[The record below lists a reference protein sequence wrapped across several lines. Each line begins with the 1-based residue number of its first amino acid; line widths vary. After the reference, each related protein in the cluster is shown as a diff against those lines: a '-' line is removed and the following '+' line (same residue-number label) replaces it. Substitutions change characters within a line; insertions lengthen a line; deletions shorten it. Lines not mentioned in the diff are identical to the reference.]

1 MCYHTTDY
9 RQSETA
15 VSVSGAV
22 PDLNGNDGSG
32 IRTVLAGWSERAV
45 CGNARPERP
54 VGNTKTTPRGNSLVC
69 DRKREIFPMKR
80 NTRQLISLIVVFAL
94 IAAAYSCRMLAK
106 FDIGGV
112 YVNYIRAALYLLLF
126 SLWGYSLDRRII
138 QPQTLHCLRLTAAL
152 MLVWLVLRTLK
163 YEIVTDP
170 TVARYIWYL
179 YYLRMLFIPLLG
191 VYIALFLG
199 KPQEIRLN
207 VRTGCLALVPAV
219 LFLSVIT
226 NDLHQQV
233 FAFSGGVPGGQD
245 NSSFSHR
252 PLYFAC
258 LVWMVACMVFSLV
271 RLLNKSRIP
280 GSGKKNLAP
289 FVTGCITVLY
299 GVLYLSG
306 LPAVRW
312 WFGDMNV
319 MFCLLFAAI
328 YESCIH
334 CRMIQSNTGYV
345 ELFEATTLA
354 ACIADSSGN
363 IVLRSHAAC
372 EDIACPEEG
381 TQVFRPDGIR
391 ISSAPISGGYAV
403 WQDNVRPLTELRAKL
418 SGNKAIIKN
427 NKEKLQEAYFIQKKL
442 YELTEKNRI
451 YDELEARYGKQ
462 INRIGQLLK
471 QCEDTGPA
479 EVQNLLKRILLLG
492 TYIKRGANLYFLG
505 MEYELLPQQEL
516 RLTVDEAV
524 RVMTVCGTECS
535 VVYRTTKPM
544 RSTEVMRLFDLL
556 KTVAEMTINGLQSL
570 FISVSDSEMDLSV
583 ECTADL
589 SFIASSD
596 ITVRREDGLWLVRTP
611 IGGCDD
617 A

>member
-1 MCYHTTDY
+1 
-9 RQSETA
+9 
-15 VSVSGAV
+15 
-22 PDLNGNDGSG
+22 
-32 IRTVLAGWSERAV
+32 
-45 CGNARPERP
+45 
-54 VGNTKTTPRGNSLVC
+54 
-69 DRKREIFPMKR
+69 MKR
-80 NTRQLISLIVVFAL
+80 NTRQLIPLIVVFAL

-170 TVARYIWYL
+170 TTARYIWYL
-179 YYLRMLFIPLLG
+179 YYLPMLFIPLLG

-207 VRTGCLALVPAV
+207 VRTGCLAIVPTV

-258 LVWMVACMVFSLV
+258 LVWMIACMVFSLV

-328 YESCIH
+328 YESCIR

-427 NKEKLQEAYFIQKKL
+427 NKEKLQEAYFVQKKL

-556 KTVAEMTINGLQSL
+556 KTVAEMTVNGLQSL

-596 ITVRREDGLWLVRTP
+596 ITVRREDGLWLVRTL

>member
-1 MCYHTTDY
+1 MRKRTSGTTC
-9 RQSETA
+9 RKHK
-15 VSVSGAV
+15 
-22 PDLNGNDGSG
+22 N
-32 IRTVLAGWSERAV
+32 
-45 CGNARPERP
+45 NAKGE
-54 VGNTKTTPRGNSLVC
+54 SLVC

-179 YYLRMLFIPLLG
+179 YYLPMLFIPLLG

-258 LVWMVACMVFSLV
+258 LVWMVACMFFSLV

-312 WFGDMNV
+312 WLGDMNV

-334 CRMIQSNTGYV
+334 CRMIQSNKGYV

>member
-1 MCYHTTDY
+1 MRKRTSGTTC
-9 RQSETA
+9 RKHK
-15 VSVSGAV
+15 
-22 PDLNGNDGSG
+22 N
-32 IRTVLAGWSERAV
+32 
-45 CGNARPERP
+45 NAKGE
-54 VGNTKTTPRGNSLVC
+54 SLVC

-80 NTRQLISLIVVFAL
+80 NTRQLISLIVVFAI

-179 YYLRMLFIPLLG
+179 YYLPMLFIPLLG
-191 VYIALFLG
+191 VYIALSLG

-245 NSSFSHR
+245 NSSFTHR

-271 RLLNKSRIP
+271 QLLNKSRIP
-280 GSGKKNLAP
+280 CSGKKNLAP

-328 YESCIH
+328 YESCIR

>member
-1 MCYHTTDY
+1 
-9 RQSETA
+9 
-15 VSVSGAV
+15 
-22 PDLNGNDGSG
+22 
-32 IRTVLAGWSERAV
+32 
-45 CGNARPERP
+45 
-54 VGNTKTTPRGNSLVC
+54 
-69 DRKREIFPMKR
+69 MKR

-126 SLWGYSLDRRII
+126 SLWGYSIDRRII
-138 QPQTLHCLRLTAAL
+138 QTQALHCLRLTAAL
-152 MLVWLVLRTLK
+152 MLVWLILRTLK
-163 YEIVTDP
+163 YEFVTDL

-179 YYLRMLFIPLLG
+179 YYLPMLFIPLLG
-191 VYIALFLG
+191 VYIALSLG

-207 VRTGCLALVPAV
+207 GRTGCLAIVPAV

-252 PLYFAC
+252 PLYYAC
-258 LVWMVACMVFSLV
+258 FGWMIACMVFALV
-271 RLLNKSRIP
+271 RLLNQSRIP
-280 GSGKKNLAP
+280 GSGKRKLAP

-299 GVLYLSG
+299 GFLYLSG

-328 YESCIH
+328 YESCIR

-354 ACIADSSGN
+354 ACIADGSGN

-372 EDIACPEEG
+372 DDIACPEEG

-403 WQDNVRPLTELRAKL
+403 WQDNVRPLTELRARL
-418 SGNKAIIKN
+418 SENKAKIKN
-427 NKEKLQEAYFIQKKL
+427 NKEKLQEAYLIQKKL
-442 YELTEKNRI
+442 NELTEKNRI
-451 YDELEARYGKQ
+451 YDELETKYGKQ
-462 INRIGQLLK
+462 IARIGQLLK
-471 QCEDTGPA
+471 QCEGAEPA
-479 EVQNLLKRILLLG
+479 EKQSLLKRILLLG
-492 TYIKRGANLYFLG
+492 TYIKRAANLYFLG

-596 ITVRREDGLWLVRTP
+596 ITVRQEDGLWLVRTL

>member
-1 MCYHTTDY
+1 
-9 RQSETA
+9 
-15 VSVSGAV
+15 
-22 PDLNGNDGSG
+22 
-32 IRTVLAGWSERAV
+32 
-45 CGNARPERP
+45 
-54 VGNTKTTPRGNSLVC
+54 
-69 DRKREIFPMKR
+69 MKR
-80 NTRQLISLIVVFAL
+80 NTRQLIPMIVVFTL
-94 IAAAYSCRMLAK
+94 IAAAYSCRMLAML
-106 FDIGGV
+106 DICGV

-152 MLVWLVLRTLK
+152 MLLWLILRTLK
-163 YEIVTDP
+163 YEFVTDL

-179 YYLRMLFIPLLG
+179 YYLPMLFIPLLG
-191 VYIALFLG
+191 VYIALSLG
-199 KPQEIRLN
+199 KSEKFRL
-207 VRTGCLALVPAV
+207 TGRIGALAIIPAV
-219 LFLSVIT
+219 LFLLVIT
-226 NDLHQQV
+226 NDLHQQM
-233 FAFSGGVPGGQD
+233 FAFSSGVPGEPD
-245 NSSFSHR
+245 NYSYSYG
-252 PLYFAC
+252 PVYFC
-258 LVWMVACMVFSLV
+258 YLGWTVTCMFFSLI
-271 RLLNKSRIP
+271 LLLKKSRIP
-280 GSGKKNLAP
+280 GSGKRKLAP
-289 FVTGCITVLY
+289 FVIGCATVLY
-299 GVLYLSG
+299 GFLYLSG

-328 YESCIH
+328 YESCIR

-372 EDIACPEEG
+372 DDIDCPEEG

-418 SGNKAIIKN
+418 SENKAIIKN
-427 NKEKLQEAYFIQKKL
+427 NKEKLQEAYLIQKKL

-471 QCEDTGPA
+471 QCEDAEPA
-479 EVQNLLKRILLLG
+479 EVRNLLKRILLLG

-535 VVYRTTKPM
+535 VVYHTTKPM
-544 RSTEVMRLFDLL
+544 RSTEVMRLFDLI
-556 KTVAEMTINGLQSL
+556 KTVAEMTVNELHSL
-570 FISVSDSEMDLSV
+570 FISVSDGEMDLSV

-589 SFIASSD
+589 SFLASPD
-596 ITVRREDGLWLVRTP
+596 ITVRREDGLWLVRTL

>member
-1 MCYHTTDY
+1 
-9 RQSETA
+9 
-15 VSVSGAV
+15 
-22 PDLNGNDGSG
+22 
-32 IRTVLAGWSERAV
+32 
-45 CGNARPERP
+45 
-54 VGNTKTTPRGNSLVC
+54 
-69 DRKREIFPMKR
+69 MKR

-126 SLWGYSLDRRII
+126 SLWGYSIDRRII
-138 QPQTLHCLRLTAAL
+138 QTQALHCLRLTAAL
-152 MLVWLVLRTLK
+152 MLVWLILRTLK
-163 YEIVTDP
+163 YEFVTDL

-179 YYLRMLFIPLLG
+179 YYLPMLFIPLLG
-191 VYIALFLG
+191 VYIALSLG

-207 VRTGCLALVPAV
+207 GRTGCLAIVPAV

-252 PLYFAC
+252 PLYYAC
-258 LVWMVACMVFSLV
+258 FGWMIACMVFALV
-271 RLLNKSRIP
+271 RLLNQSRIP
-280 GSGKKNLAP
+280 GSGKRKLAP

-299 GVLYLSG
+299 GFLYLSG

-328 YESCIH
+328 YESCIR

-354 ACIADSSGN
+354 ACIADGSGN

-372 EDIACPEEG
+372 DDIACPEEG

-403 WQDNVRPLTELRAKL
+403 WQDNVRPLTELRARL
-418 SGNKAIIKN
+418 SENKAKIKN
-427 NKEKLQEAYFIQKKL
+427 NKEKLQEAYLIQKKL
-442 YELTEKNRI
+442 NELTEKNRI
-451 YDELEARYGKQ
+451 YDELETKYGKQ
-462 INRIGQLLK
+462 IARIGQLLK
-471 QCEDTGPA
+471 QCEGAEPA
-479 EVQNLLKRILLLG
+479 EKQSLLKRILLLG
-492 TYIKRGANLYFLG
+492 TYIKRAANLYFLG

-535 VVYRTTKPM
+535 VVYSTTKPM

-596 ITVRREDGLWLVRTP
+596 ITVRREDGLWLVRTL

>member
-1 MCYHTTDY
+1 
-9 RQSETA
+9 
-15 VSVSGAV
+15 
-22 PDLNGNDGSG
+22 
-32 IRTVLAGWSERAV
+32 
-45 CGNARPERP
+45 
-54 VGNTKTTPRGNSLVC
+54 
-69 DRKREIFPMKR
+69 MKR

-179 YYLRMLFIPLLG
+179 YYLPMLFIPLLG

-258 LVWMVACMVFSLV
+258 LVWMVACMFFSLV

-289 FVTGCITVLY
+289 FVTGCITVL
-299 GVLYLSG
+299 
-306 LPAVRW
+306 VRS
-312 WFGDMNV
+312 
-319 MFCLLFAAI
+319 
-328 YESCIH
+328 SCI
-334 CRMIQSNTGYV
+334 CRDCRLYAG
-345 ELFEATTLA
+345 
-354 ACIADSSGN
+354 G
-363 IVLRSHAAC
+363 
-372 EDIACPEEG
+372 
-381 TQVFRPDGIR
+381 
-391 ISSAPISGGYAV
+391 SAI
-403 WQDNVRPLTELRAKL
+403 
-418 SGNKAIIKN
+418 
-427 NKEKLQEAYFIQKKL
+427 
-442 YELTEKNRI
+442 
-451 YDELEARYGKQ
+451 
-462 INRIGQLLK
+462 
-471 QCEDTGPA
+471 
-479 EVQNLLKRILLLG
+479 
-492 TYIKRGANLYFLG
+492 
-505 MEYELLPQQEL
+505 
-516 RLTVDEAV
+516 
-524 RVMTVCGTECS
+524 
-535 VVYRTTKPM
+535 
-544 RSTEVMRLFDLL
+544 
-556 KTVAEMTINGLQSL
+556 
-570 FISVSDSEMDLSV
+570 
-583 ECTADL
+583 
-589 SFIASSD
+589 
-596 ITVRREDGLWLVRTP
+596 
-611 IGGCDD
+611 
-617 A
+617 

>member
-1 MCYHTTDY
+1 
-9 RQSETA
+9 
-15 VSVSGAV
+15 
-22 PDLNGNDGSG
+22 
-32 IRTVLAGWSERAV
+32 
-45 CGNARPERP
+45 
-54 VGNTKTTPRGNSLVC
+54 
-69 DRKREIFPMKR
+69 MKR

-179 YYLRMLFIPLLG
+179 YYLPMLFIPLLG

-207 VRTGCLALVPAV
+207 VRTGCLAIVPAV

-328 YESCIH
+328 YESCIR

-535 VVYRTTKPM
+535 VIYRTTKPM

-556 KTVAEMTINGLQSL
+556 KTVAEMTVNGLQSL
-570 FISVSDSEMDLSV
+570 FISLSDSEMDLSV

>member
-1 MCYHTTDY
+1 
-9 RQSETA
+9 
-15 VSVSGAV
+15 
-22 PDLNGNDGSG
+22 
-32 IRTVLAGWSERAV
+32 
-45 CGNARPERP
+45 
-54 VGNTKTTPRGNSLVC
+54 
-69 DRKREIFPMKR
+69 MKR
-80 NTRQLISLIVVFAL
+80 NTRQLIALIVVFAL

-152 MLVWLVLRTLK
+152 MLVWLILRTLK

-170 TVARYIWYL
+170 TTARYIWYL
-179 YYLRMLFIPLLG
+179 YYLPMLFIPLLG

-207 VRTGCLALVPAV
+207 VRTGCLAIVPAV
-219 LFLSVIT
+219 LFMSVIT

-258 LVWMVACMVFSLV
+258 LVWMIACMVFSLV

-328 YESCIH
+328 YESCIR

-556 KTVAEMTINGLQSL
+556 KTVAEMTVNGLQSL

-596 ITVRREDGLWLVRTP
+596 ITVRREDGLWLVRTL

>member
-1 MCYHTTDY
+1 
-9 RQSETA
+9 
-15 VSVSGAV
+15 
-22 PDLNGNDGSG
+22 
-32 IRTVLAGWSERAV
+32 
-45 CGNARPERP
+45 
-54 VGNTKTTPRGNSLVC
+54 
-69 DRKREIFPMKR
+69 MKR
-80 NTRQLISLIVVFAL
+80 NTRQLIPLIVVFAL

-170 TVARYIWYL
+170 TTARYIWYL
-179 YYLRMLFIPLLG
+179 YYLPMLFIPLLG

-207 VRTGCLALVPAV
+207 IRTGCLAIVPTV

-258 LVWMVACMVFSLV
+258 LVWMIACMVFSLV

-328 YESCIH
+328 YESCIR

-427 NKEKLQEAYFIQKKL
+427 NKEKLQEAYFVQKKL

-596 ITVRREDGLWLVRTP
+596 ITVRREDGLWLVRTL
-611 IGGCDD
+611 IGGCDN

>member
-1 MCYHTTDY
+1 
-9 RQSETA
+9 
-15 VSVSGAV
+15 
-22 PDLNGNDGSG
+22 
-32 IRTVLAGWSERAV
+32 
-45 CGNARPERP
+45 
-54 VGNTKTTPRGNSLVC
+54 
-69 DRKREIFPMKR
+69 MKR
-80 NTRQLISLIVVFAL
+80 NTRQLIPLIVVFAL

-163 YEIVTDP
+163 YEVVTDP
-170 TVARYIWYL
+170 TAARYIWYL
-179 YYLRMLFIPLLG
+179 YYLPMLFIPLLG
-191 VYIALFLG
+191 VYIALSLG

-207 VRTGCLALVPAV
+207 GRTGCLAIVPAV

-252 PLYFAC
+252 PLYYAC
-258 LVWMVACMVFSLV
+258 FGWMIACMVFALV

-280 GSGKKNLAP
+280 GSGKRKLAP

-299 GVLYLSG
+299 GFLYLSG

-328 YESCIH
+328 YESCIR

-363 IVLRSHAAC
+363 IVLRSRAAC
-372 EDIACPEEG
+372 DDIACPEEG

-418 SGNKAIIKN
+418 SENKTIIKN
-427 NKEKLQEAYFIQKKL
+427 NKEKLQEAYLIQKKL

-471 QCEDTGPA
+471 QCEDAEPA
-479 EVQNLLKRILLLG
+479 EVRNLLKRILLLG

-535 VVYRTTKPM
+535 VVYHTTKPM
-544 RSTEVMRLFDLL
+544 LSSEVARSFDLL
-556 KTVAEMTINGLQSL
+556 KTVAEATINGLRSL
-570 FISVSDSEMDLSV
+570 FISVSDDEMDLSV
-583 ECTADL
+583 ECAADL
-589 SFIASSD
+589 SFLASSNV
-596 ITVRREDGLWLVRTP
+596 TVKQEDGLWLVRTL
-611 IGGCDD
+611 IGGVNG